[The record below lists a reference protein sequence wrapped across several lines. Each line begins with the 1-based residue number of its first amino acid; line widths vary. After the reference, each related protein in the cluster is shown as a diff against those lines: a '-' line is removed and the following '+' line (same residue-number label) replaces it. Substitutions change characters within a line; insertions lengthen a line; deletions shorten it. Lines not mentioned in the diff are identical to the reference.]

1 MTSREKGDNI
11 QEEQSNTEDV
21 FLCSI
26 CNNYNRTG
34 ARFCKVCGTGFQQT
48 KTKRIKPDMTK
59 ETREIEKSYFE
70 KYIVCPTCDNTTRY
84 TAKFCSKCGL
94 NLEAIKQSYKDQEQE
109 RKGYKKDIYFEQV
122 SKLLDETRQIARELM
137 TSPYGLRLSKNTEN
151 MALIINQIQTRSYEE
166 SKLNTEKL
174 SLINA
179 ITKAVNQSL
188 ELESI
193 MNNTLDKA
201 LLVTRADAGVMMLI
215 DRESN
220 KLVPMAF
227 KGVSPVLIEEIK
239 QTSPRLETGSHG
251 RAYILGKTVKAHES
265 SSSPLTDALVLKG
278 SLLSIV
284 NVPLKSEREV
294 VGIMS
299 IGSSRPDAFSD
310 DDMKLLDAIGDQIG
324 VALKNARLYSLV
336 KNQVLELEEK
346 NKRLKELEE
355 MKNSLTQMIV
365 HDLKNPLT
373 GITGYVDLL
382 FLENDTY
389 NEEQLMA
396 LNMISVSCKNLM
408 RMILNLLDIGKME
421 EKELRLQKTEI
432 NIAEVIAKISDEFK
446 PLLDVDNKK
455 IITLLETAPGFMAD
469 RDLLYRVIANL
480 VSNAISHSPRNKNI
494 KIMTCFNE
502 EKTEIVFCI
511 EDKGIGI
518 PEEYQKKIFDKFFQ
532 TDEKQK
538 SMSSSR
544 GLGLTFCK
552 MAVEAH
558 GGKIWVSS
566 APGKGSKFYF
576 SMPL

>member
-1 MTSREKGDNI
+1 MTPQEKGEPI
-11 QEEQSNTEDV
+11 QEEQTGTEEV
-21 FLCSI
+21 FVCNI

-34 ARFCKVCGTGFQQT
+34 ARFCKVCGTRFQQT
-48 KTKRIKPDMTK
+48 KTKRIKPDMPK

-84 TAKFCSKCGL
+84 TAKFCSKCGF
-94 NLEAIKQSYKDQEQE
+94 NLEAIKQYYKEE
-109 RKGYKKDIYFEQV
+109 ELKGQKKDIYFEHF
-122 SKLLDETRQIARELM
+122 SKLLDETRQIARDLM
-137 TSPYGLRLSKNTEN
+137 TSQYGLKLSKNVET
-151 MALIINQIQTRSYEE
+151 MAVIINQIKTRSYEE

-227 KGVSPVLIEEIK
+227 KGVSPVLIEEIQ
-239 QTSPRLETGSHG
+239 QTSLKLETGSHG
-251 RAYILGKTVKAHES
+251 RAYILGRTVKAHEGP
-265 SSSPLTDALVLKG
+265 SSPLTDALVLKG

-346 NKRLKELEE
+346 NTRLRELEE

-382 FLENDTY
+382 FLENEAY

-432 NIAEVIAKISDEFK
+432 NIGEIITKISDEFK

-480 VSNAISHSPRNKNI
+480 VSNGISHSPRNKNI
-494 KIMTCFNE
+494 KIMTCLNE

-532 TDEKQK
+532 ADEKQK

-552 MAVEAH
+552 LAVEAH
-558 GGKIWVSS
+558 GGKIWVNS